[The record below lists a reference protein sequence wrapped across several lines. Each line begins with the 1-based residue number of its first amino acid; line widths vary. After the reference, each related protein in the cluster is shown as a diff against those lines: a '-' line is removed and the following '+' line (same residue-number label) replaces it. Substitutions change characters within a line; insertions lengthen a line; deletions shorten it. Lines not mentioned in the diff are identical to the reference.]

1 MLLAI
6 THHHL
11 CVLPAEASTPSS
23 PRNQSPS
30 KDDTREPCL
39 EPLADKD
46 AELLDAVE
54 GQLLDDAELDDE
66 IEAFERSLNADWE
79 VRSAASGY
87 ASESL
92 SDGLLAT

>member
-6 THHHL
+6 SHRLL

-23 PRNQSPS
+23 PTNQSPS
-30 KDDTREPCL
+30 KDHMT

-46 AELLDAVE
+46 AELLDAME

-79 VRSAASGY
+79 VRSAASGLVRNRV
-87 ASESL
+87 E
-92 SDGLLAT
+92 